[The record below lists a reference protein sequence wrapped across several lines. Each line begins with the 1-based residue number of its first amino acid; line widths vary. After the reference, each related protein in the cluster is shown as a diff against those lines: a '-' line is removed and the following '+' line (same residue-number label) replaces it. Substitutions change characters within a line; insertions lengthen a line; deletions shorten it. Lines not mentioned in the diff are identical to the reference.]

1 VAYGLLRHLL
11 ASRPDFIVA
20 ATDEHTAFQ
29 RVSREAMK
37 RTMIQKFPDLVPY
50 FDAAYGQPA
59 GLFYAGRQMPAE
71 QSAHGCQQGCAWGTL
86 CYSAGKLEEWKAL
99 QARHPEV
106 VFLEIVDDVFLC
118 GLPEHVAAAFAD
130 WLARTKAPNLG
141 KCKFYA
147 RTAAPGQHPAVQAL
161 VGVRQA
167 DGTIAGGVE
176 LVAPDSGIEVLG
188 HPLGSDAFCRRFFAE
203 KAADTG
209 ELVEAVSELAGYG
222 HDLALQSSYL
232 LLRYCCEPRIA
243 HLLRAAPPELIA
255 DACGVHDDAILRG
268 ANTILGPH
276 DALGLNGELGPMAWG
291 NQHGAGR
298 DVGWLESIRL
308 GTAQLRLPLRK
319 AGAGLVAAADV
330 SPSAY
335 LGGCSRLARFLGS
348 DMAER
353 GNFPLTGAEFA
364 TALAEAPLP
373 HCEAARVAWQQVGD
387 EIAANNIVGR
397 RIQDLACV
405 DNLAGFAAAHENL

>member
-1 VAYGLLRHLL
+1 MQVLR
-11 ASRPDFIVA
+11 ADGSSRPA
-20 ATDEHTAFQ
+20 
-29 RVSREAMK
+29 
-37 RTMIQKFPDLVPY
+37 P
-50 FDAAYGQPA
+50 GGA
-59 GLFYAGRQMPAE
+59 GAGR
-71 QSAHGCQQGCAWGTL
+71 
-86 CYSAGKLEEWKAL
+86 
-99 QARHPEV
+99 R
-106 VFLEIVDDVFLC
+106 
-118 GLPEHVAAAFAD
+118 
-130 WLARTKAPNLG
+130 
-141 KCKFYA
+141 
-147 RTAAPGQHPAVQAL
+147 APGGRHHRWGRGARRA
-161 VGVRQA
+161 
-167 DGTIAGGVE
+167 
-176 LVAPDSGIEVLG
+176 DSGIEVLG

-203 KAADTG
+203 KAADTN
-209 ELVEAVSELAGYG
+209 
-222 HDLALQSSYL
+222 DLALQSSYL

-255 DACGVHDDAILRG
+255 DACGVHDDAILWG

-276 DALGLNGELGPMAWG
+276 DALGLNGELGPMARG

-405 DNLAGFAAAHENL
+405 DNLAGFAAAHENLQRQLGHELADGRWRQLVASCHDVGDVVGATEVRRLWSQTARGGT